1 MMSKIPVDLEKLK
14 GKLRDAEIARVGII
28 AELDAI
34 SLYEQLA
41 ALAESKLLRKVLLDI
56 ANEEKTHVGE
66 FLEMLKRLDREQ
78 EKELERG
85 RDEVV
90 EMGEN
95 SPE

>member
-1 MMSKIPVDLEKLK
+1 MMSRIPADLEKLK